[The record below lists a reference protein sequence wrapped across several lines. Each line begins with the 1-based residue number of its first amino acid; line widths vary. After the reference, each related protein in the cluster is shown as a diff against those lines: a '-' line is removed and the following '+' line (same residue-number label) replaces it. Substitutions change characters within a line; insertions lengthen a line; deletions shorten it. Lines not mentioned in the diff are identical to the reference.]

1 MSERI
6 EVPILIVGG
15 GACGLASSV
24 MLSDLGVGSLLVER
38 HPTTALLPKAHIINP
53 RSMEILHLHGMAEE
67 VCREGAPPENNASA
81 QWYTSLGGDEPWH
94 RQQVH
99 RVDAWSGGALTEE
112 YARITRWRHG
122 NLPQKHLEPLLRRH
136 AEARNPDGVRFAT
149 ELVDIGQDADG
160 VDAVI
165 RDLDTGAEQEVRAAY
180 AIAADGGKTVG
191 DRLGIAMDGPE
202 PFVHTTSVYFRADL
216 SPYFG
221 DDDACLRFIV
231 RPTPEGT
238 WMRTGCLQMGP
249 THWDRHSEEWVVT
262 ITAPPGSE
270 QVELDAEQAA
280 AGVRERLNLPDL
292 EIEVLRHSGWSI
304 QAVVAERF
312 ADGRV
317 FLAGDAA
324 HRHSPHGGLG
334 LNTGMQDAHN
344 LTWKLAA
351 VLSGTAAPQLL
362 DSYEP
367 ERRPV
372 GIRNVEFA
380 TSAFFNHL
388 AVAGGFGVLPTAP
401 VGHNRAVLEALFS
414 DTLDGA
420 SRRARLH
427 EFFETLRVEFQ
438 AADVELGF
446 AYGDS
451 PAVVPDGTPAPPRDP
466 TGREH
471 VQAARPGHRLPHAWF
486 DHGAQRVSTH
496 DLLRP
501 GRWLLLAGERGR
513 TGGRRVGRRGRAGP
527 VPGRLPGGPGRR
539 PAGRRRRVVR
549 TARARRRGRR
559 PRAPGRARRLPGAH
573 RGRGRCRRAARRA
586 RRRAGDDRR
595 PGLAQAGRV
604 GGQIGRRADGSVHV
618 VQADVA
624 RPREQRADRLRVA
637 LVLARAVVRAH
648 RVLVGHQTSRRNSP
662 CSAKSGTEAPAPGS
676 RLRHRSAATCS
687 ASTSRSSPARPARPW
702 ISARTRIVIP
712 GW

>member
-1 MSERI
+1 M
-6 EVPILIVGG
+6 
-15 GACGLASSV
+15 
-24 MLSDLGVGSLLVER
+24 
-38 HPTTALLPKAHIINP
+38 
-53 RSMEILHLHGMAEE
+53 
-67 VCREGAPPENNASA
+67 
-81 QWYTSLGGDEPWH
+81 
-94 RQQVH
+94 
-99 RVDAWSGGALTEE
+99 
-112 YARITRWRHG
+112 
-122 NLPQKHLEPLLRRH
+122 
-136 AEARNPDGVRFAT
+136 RFAT
-149 ELVDIGQDADG
+149 ELVDIGQDSDG

-180 AIAADGGKTVG
+180 AIGADGGKTVG
-191 DRLGIAMDGPE
+191 DRLGIAMEGPE

-216 SPYFG
+216 SPYFD

-262 ITAPPGSE
+262 ITAPPGSD
-270 QVELDAEQAA
+270 QVQLDAEQAA

-312 ADGRV
+312 AEGRV

-351 VLSGTAAPQLL
+351 VVSGTAGPELL

-388 AVAGGFGVLPTAP
+388 AVAGGFGVLPNAP

-420 SRRARLH
+420 SRRTRLH

-446 AYGDS
+446 AYDDS
-451 PAVVPDGTPAPPRDP
+451 PVVVPDGTPAPPRDP

-486 DHGAQRVSTH
+486 DQGAQRVSTH

-501 GRWLLLAGERGR
+501 GRWLLLAGERGEDWVAAASVV
-513 TGGRRVGRRGRAGP
+513 GGGAGP
-527 VPGRLPGGPGRR
+527 APRRLPGGPGRR

-549 TARARRRGRR
+549 APWARRRGCR
-559 PRAPGRARRLPGAH
+559 PRPPRRTRRLPVAH
-573 RGRGRCRRAARRA
+573 RGRGCAGRTACRA
-586 RRRAGDDRR
+586 RRRAGDHGRPRLTPSPGATGRR
-595 PGLAQAGRV
+595 PGRPSRGRNGPRSAG
-604 GGQIGRRADGSVHV
+604 
-618 VQADVA
+618 
-624 RPREQRADRLRVA
+624 
-637 LVLARAVVRAH
+637 
-648 RVLVGHQTSRRNSP
+648 
-662 CSAKSGTEAPAPGS
+662 
-676 RLRHRSAATCS
+676 RHRSAVRA
-687 ASTSRSSPARPARPW
+687 A
-702 ISARTRIVIP
+702 
-712 GW
+712 G

>member
-1 MSERI
+1 MLEHDRHALGDRPAALSPPLAHPLILWPSAPFVKIASMSERI
-6 EVPILIVGG
+6 EVGVLIVGG

-24 MLSDLGVGSLLVER
+24 MLSDLGVASLLVER
-38 HPTTALLPKAHIINP
+38 HATTALLPKAHIINP
-53 RSMEILHLHGMAEE
+53 RSMEILDLHGMADE

-94 RQQVH
+94 GQQVH
-99 RVDAWSGGALTEE
+99 RVDAWSGGALTGQ

-136 AEARNPDGVRFAT
+136 AEARNPGGVRFAT
-149 ELVDIGQDADG
+149 ELVDIAQDPDG
-160 VDAVI
+160 VQAVI
-165 RDLDTGAEQEVRAAY
+165 RDLDTGAEHEVRAAY

-191 DRLGIAMDGPE
+191 DRLGIAMEGPE

-270 QVELDAEQAA
+270 QVQLDAEQAA

-292 EIEVLRHSGWSI
+292 ELEVLRHSGWSI

-312 ADGRV
+312 AEGRV

-351 VLSGTAAPQLL
+351 VLSGAAGPELL

-388 AVAGGFGVLPTAP
+388 AVAGGFGVLPNAP

-420 SRRARLH
+420 ARRTRLH

-446 AYGDS
+446 EYGDS
-451 PAVVPDGTPAPPRDP
+451 PVVVPDGTPAPPRDP

-486 DHGAQRVSTH
+486 DRGAHRVSTH

-501 GRWLLLAGERGR
+501 GRWLLLAGERGEDW
-513 TGGRRVGRRGRAGP
+513 VGAATVVAGERDLPLDAYRAGP
-527 VPGRLPGGPGRR
+527 GGDLQGGDGAWYALRGHDAAGVVLVR
-539 PAGRRRRVVR
+539 PDGHVAYRSH
-549 TARARRRGRR
+549 TAVAD
-559 PRAPGRARRLPGAH
+559 ATGAL
-573 RGRGRCRRAARRA
+573 RAA
-586 RRRAGDDRR
+586 
-595 PGLAQAGRV
+595 L
-604 GGQIGRRADGSVHV
+604 
-618 VQADVA
+618 DVA
-624 RPREQRADRLRVA
+624 LATAGVRV
-637 LVLARAVVRAH
+637 
-648 RVLVGHQTSRRNSP
+648 
-662 CSAKSGTEAPAPGS
+662 
-676 RLRHRSAATCS
+676 
-687 ASTSRSSPARPARPW
+687 
-702 ISARTRIVIP
+702 
-712 GW
+712 

>member
-1 MSERI
+1 
-6 EVPILIVGG
+6 
-15 GACGLASSV
+15 
-24 MLSDLGVGSLLVER
+24 MLSDLGVASLLVER
-38 HPTTALLPKAHIINP
+38 HATTALLPKAHIINP

-99 RVDAWSGGALTEE
+99 RVDAWSGGALTGQ

-136 AEARNPDGVRFAT
+136 AEARNPGGVRFAT
-149 ELVDIGQDADG
+149 ELVDIAQDPDG
-160 VDAVI
+160 VQAVI
-165 RDLDTGAEQEVRAAY
+165 RDLDTGAEHEVRAAY

-191 DRLGIAMDGPE
+191 DRLGIAMEGPE

-216 SPYFG
+216 SPYFA

-270 QVELDAEQAA
+270 QVQLDAEQAA

-292 EIEVLRHSGWSI
+292 ELEVLRHSGWSI

-312 ADGRV
+312 AEGRV

-351 VLSGTAAPQLL
+351 VLSGAAGPELL

-388 AVAGGFGVLPTAP
+388 AVAGGFGVLPNAP

-420 SRRARLH
+420 ARRTRLH

-446 AYGDS
+446 EYGDS
-451 PAVVPDGTPAPPRDP
+451 PVVVPDGTPAPPRDP

-486 DHGAQRVSTH
+486 DRGAQRVSTH

-501 GRWLLLAGERGR
+501 GRWLLLAGERGEDWVDAASVVAGERDLPLDAYRAGRAATCRAATARGTRCAGTTPRASSSSAR
-513 TGGRRVGRRGRAGP
+513 TGTSPTGRTRRSRTRPARCAPRSTWRSPLSRLSASRKPPLIRSPDSDRVLVAPTRRHIRVEHVMGTVVSFDVRAPVPESRPRSTTSWHGCATSTPASAPTAPTARSAVSTGASSCWSARVGTCAGCSIAARPCATRPAASSTPAPRGRSIRPRWSRAGP
-527 VPGRLPGGPGRR
+527 
-539 PAGRRRRVVR
+539 
-549 TARARRRGRR
+549 
-559 PRAPGRARRLPGAH
+559 
-573 RGRGRCRRAARRA
+573 
-586 RRRAGDDRR
+586 
-595 PGLAQAGRV
+595 
-604 GGQIGRRADGSVHV
+604 
-618 VQADVA
+618 
-624 RPREQRADRLRVA
+624 
-637 LVLARAVVRAH
+637 
-648 RVLVGHQTSRRNSP
+648 
-662 CSAKSGTEAPAPGS
+662 
-676 RLRHRSAATCS
+676 RSAPPTC
-687 ASTSRSSPARPARPW
+687 
-702 ISARTRIVIP
+702 
-712 GW
+712 